1 MGKRGPQPTPTE
13 ELQRRG
19 SWRAKTAERQNE
31 IKVAK
36 AKRVP
41 AAPSWLPK
49 DARREYKR
57 IAGVLIAAKMVTV
70 VDADMI
76 AHLAVA
82 TVEWVK
88 LLRWDGELGPV
99 VGGEGVPRRNPIYAM
114 RAEAQRD
121 VVRLIRE
128 LGMSP
133 ASRVGLAIQ
142 DVAPKAGDVVQF
154 GAGGGFAT

>member
-19 SWRAKTAERQNE
+19 SWRAKTAERKNE

-41 AAPSWLPK
+41 AAPGWLPK
-49 DARREYKR
+49 DARREYRR
-57 IAGVLIAAKMVTV
+57 IAEILTAAKLVTA

-82 TVEWVK
+82 TVQYVK
-88 LLRWDGELGPV
+88 LLHHGATEAATIPTDGLL
-99 VGGEGVPRRNPIYAM
+99 RRNPIIAM

-121 VVRLIRE
+121 IIRLIRE

-142 DVAPKAGDVVQF
+142 DSETKAGDIVKF